1 MKKEILTV
9 IGACVILG
17 VSAWGGSREVKA
29 SEAPEGVSFVQNIS
43 YMNDE
48 NEDHMLDVYTP
59 ADSGKANPVII
70 EVHGGGYIGGN
81 KEINSEHSEFYAENG
96 FSVVNVNYTHL
107 PEGNFKT
114 VVQELFTVLNWVEEN
129 QEAYNFDLDNVFMSG
144 DSAGGFF
151 VNLMA
156 AVLTNEEEQQYYEV
170 SPADYEIKGY
180 VLSCPGTDIMALRD
194 GLNEEGPAGFTAKSI
209 GEEILMDDEIMG
221 HADLY
226 SIINKETFPEVY
238 ILTTPT
244 DSLLYNEAVK
254 YDQILSENNIAHVY
268 KEYVG
273 KENEI
278 GHVFNI
284 KNMDYAE
291 SIEANQDIVSYLQE
305 KIGQ

>member
-1 MKKEILTV
+1 MRRQLFPVDASALFLPLSPLILLRSELYSALTV
-9 IGACVILG
+9 PCLFRRSLRFYLHRNEVEYDPYHRENYRAVKYDIQHQVKIRQK
-17 VSAWGGSREVKA
+17 SRISSFLRIIFRAPVTFEPAQPRIAEK
-29 SEAPEGVSFVQNIS
+29 SEYSQ
-43 YMNDE
+43 
-48 NEDHMLDVYTP
+48 
-59 ADSGKANPVII
+59 
-70 EVHGGGYIGGN
+70 
-81 KEINSEHSEFYAENG
+81 
-96 FSVVNVNYTHL
+96 
-107 PEGNFKT
+107 
-114 VVQELFTVLNWVEEN
+114 
-129 QEAYNFDLDNVFMSG
+129 
-144 DSAGGFF
+144 
-151 VNLMA
+151 
-156 AVLTNEEEQQYYEV
+156 
-170 SPADYEIKGY
+170 DYEIKGY
-180 VLSCPGTDIMALRD
+180 VVSCPGTDIMALRD

-254 YDQILSENNIAHVY
+254 YDQFLSENNIAHVY